1 MREAK
6 IVWVAGMARSGSM
19 WTYNIVREL
28 VALDGNRVFPAQVPK
43 LETEVA
49 AAAGAAL
56 RDADPRHV
64 WVLKTHHPVADSPR
78 ALFVAPRRDL
88 RDAMVS
94 VMRFMRL
101 DPGIALRA
109 AEVSA
114 RLTDHYRETVPDARR
129 LDLDYRETTAEP
141 TPALLRIAAFL
152 GIAVDADTAALL
164 VARYSKEAV
173 RARLDRLQLAA
184 TVQMVGNA
192 DGSSRLFD
200 PATGFQGGHVSDYRD
215 GDWQRVLPRPLLEL
229 VDARLG
235 GWLARYG
242 YPPTFAAAP
251 AE

>member
-28 VALDGNRVFPAQVPK
+28 VALDGYEVRPAVVPK
-43 LETEVA
+43 LEAEVA
-49 AAAGAAL
+49 AEARLAL
-56 RDADPRHV
+56 RDPDPERI

-129 LDLDYRETTAEP
+129 LDLDYRETSADP
-141 TPALLRIAAFL
+141 LAALARIAAFL
-152 GIAVDADTAALL
+152 GIAVDADIAALL
-164 VARYSKEAV
+164 AGRYSKEAV
-173 RARLDRLQLAA
+173 RARLDRLQLAPS
-184 TVQMVGNA
+184 VQMVGNA
-192 DGSSRLFD
+192 DGSARLFD
-200 PATGFQGGHVSDYRD
+200 PETGFQGGHVSDYRD
-215 GDWQRVLPRPLLEL
+215 GDWRQLLPRPLLEL

-242 YPPTFAAAP
+242 YPPTFAADRA
-251 AE
+251 